1 MKKYNEINDNF
12 LNLIKIVKK
21 LRDKDNGC
29 LWCNSQTSESIAKY
43 SIEEANEVVEA
54 IDKGNSSEI
63 CEELGDLLF
72 QVIFHSQIKSDEK
85 EFDINDVIKSI
96 NKKMIRRNPHVF
108 NNKNNKEYTLD
119 ANWGRV
125 IMAIGKTEENINQ
138 NKIKVLFG
146 NNTVCE
152 NGSISKKINIRK
164 LNNYMKNRT
173 IDINVNLNLGK
184 FYHTVYGND
193 LTLEYLKINA
203 DYRS

>member
-108 NNKNNKEYTLD
+108 NNKNK
-119 ANWGRV
+119 
-125 IMAIGKTEENINQ
+125 KNI
-138 NKIKVLFG
+138 
-146 NNTVCE
+146 
-152 NGSISKKINIRK
+152 
-164 LNNYMKNRT
+164 
-173 IDINVNLNLGK
+173 
-184 FYHTVYGND
+184 H
-193 LTLEYLKINA
+193 
-203 DYRS
+203 